1 MTSSRRSSRVDGE
14 ARVRLKLLGGFEL
27 TLAGVPVSLPLRCQR
42 LLAVLA
48 IHDRPLLRSYVAGN
62 LWLDTTEA
70 RAQANLRSVLWRLNS
85 HSDRLV
91 EASAQRLRLAPDV
104 EVDLHRAVVLAQRL
118 SEGTATPDELQ
129 YASTLLAADVLP
141 DWYDEWL
148 VAERERF
155 RQLRLHALENLCEH
169 LAEAGDLSGA
179 LQAGLAA
186 VAGDPLR
193 ESAHRALI
201 RLWLAEGNQGEA
213 VRQYSMF
220 RRLLQEQLG
229 LTPSIHIEDLV
240 SGLIASTEL

>member
-1 MTSSRRSSRVDGE
+1 MTSSRHSSRVDGE

-27 TLAGVPVSLPLRCQR
+27 TLAGVPVSLPLQCQR
-42 LLAVLA
+42 LLAVQA

-70 RAQANLRSVLWRLNS
+70 RAQANLRSALWRLNS

-118 SEGTATPDELQ
+118 SEGTATADDLQ
-129 YASTLLAADVLP
+129 HASGLLAADVLP

-148 VAERERF
+148 LAERERF
-155 RQLRLHALENLCEH
+155 RQLRLHALESLCDH
-169 LAEAGDLSGA
+169 LAEAGDFSGA
-179 LQAGLAA
+179 LRAGLAA

-229 LTPSIHIEDLV
+229 LTPSTHIEDLV
-240 SGLIASTEL
+240 SGLIASTEV